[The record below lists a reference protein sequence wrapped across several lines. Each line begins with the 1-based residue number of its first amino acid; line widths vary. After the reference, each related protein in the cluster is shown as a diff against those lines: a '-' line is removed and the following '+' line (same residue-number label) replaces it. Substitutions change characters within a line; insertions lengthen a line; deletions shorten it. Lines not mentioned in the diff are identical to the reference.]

1 MTIKIVI
8 ADDHTMMR
16 EGLSQALDSI
26 PDIEVIATAADGRQL
41 LEILERVTPDVALVD
56 IEMPKLSGI
65 GALRRLEGKP
75 LAIVVTMH
83 TDDDQRRK
91 AAAAGARG
99 FLSKSAPLPD
109 LAAAIRAVAA
119 GEIIIEE
126 ESTPEILDQHRQPIL
141 DEGAA
146 ALTARER
153 ELLKLL
159 ASGVSSTED
168 LADQLYISQKTVKN
182 HLASIYQKL
191 DARDRTQAVLQA
203 VRMGIVTLK

>member
-1 MTIKIVI
+1 LIIKIVI

-26 PDIEVIATAADGRQL
+26 PDIEVIASAADGREL
-41 LEILERVTPDVALVD
+41 LEKLEVTTPDVILVD
-56 IEMPKLSGI
+56 IEMPRLSGI
-65 GALRRLEGKP
+65 GALRKLEGGP
-75 LAIVVTMH
+75 PAIVVTMH
-83 TDDDQRRK
+83 ADDSQRKK
-91 AAAAGARG
+91 AEAAGARG

-119 GEIIIEE
+119 GATLIDQDR
-126 ESTPEILDQHRQPIL
+126 TAEILDQHRQPVL

-168 LADQLYISQKTVKN
+168 LADQLFISQKTVKN
-182 HLASIYQKL
+182 HLASIYEKL
-191 DARDRTQAVLQA
+191 AITDRAQAVVEAIRL
-203 VRMGIVTLK
+203 GIHR

>member
-26 PDIEVIATAADGRQL
+26 PDIEVIASAADGKEL
-41 LEILERVTPDVALVD
+41 LDTLAELTPDVILVD
-56 IEMPKLSGI
+56 IEMPRLSGI
-65 GALRRLEGKP
+65 GALRKLEGDP

-83 TDDDQRRK
+83 ADPEQRRK
-91 AAAAGARG
+91 ATAAGAKG

-119 GEIIIEE
+119 GEVLVDEE
-126 ESTPEILDQHRQPIL
+126 KTPEILDQHRQPVL

-159 ASGVSSTED
+159 ASGVSGTED
-168 LADQLYISQKTVKN
+168 LADQLFISQKTVKN
-182 HLASIYQKL
+182 HLASIYEKL
-191 DARDRTQAVLQA
+191 AITDRAQAVVEAIRL
-203 VRMGIVTLK
+203 GIHR

>member
-26 PDIEVIATAADGRQL
+26 PDIEVIASVADGREL
-41 LEILERVTPDVALVD
+41 LEELETKTPDVILVD
-56 IEMPKLSGI
+56 IEMPRLTGI
-65 GALRRLEGKP
+65 GALRKLKAGP
-75 LAIVVTMH
+75 PAIVVTMH
-83 TDDDQRRK
+83 SDDEQRKK

-119 GEIIIEE
+119 GATLMD
-126 ESTPEILDQHRQPIL
+126 ESETVAVLDRHRQPVL

-168 LADQLYISQKTVKN
+168 LADQLFISQKTVKN
-182 HLASIYQKL
+182 HLASIYEKL
-191 DARDRTQAVLQA
+191 AITDRAQAVVEAIRL
-203 VRMGIVTLK
+203 GIHR

>member
-1 MTIKIVI
+1 LTIRIVI
-8 ADDHTMMR
+8 ADDHNMMR

-26 PDIEVIATAADGRQL
+26 PDIEVIASAADGREL
-41 LEILERVTPDVALVD
+41 LERLEEATPDVILVD
-56 IEMPKLSGI
+56 IEMPRLSGI
-65 GALRRLEGKP
+65 GALRSLEGGP
-75 LAIVVTMH
+75 PAIVVTMH
-83 TDDDQRRK
+83 SDEAQRRK

-119 GEIIIEE
+119 GETIMEAAT
-126 ESTPEILDQHRQPIL
+126 TPTILDQHRQPML

-159 ASGVSSTED
+159 ASGVSSTDD
-168 LADQLYISQKTVKN
+168 LADQLFISQKTVKN
-182 HLASIYQKL
+182 HLASIYEKL
-191 DARDRTQAVLQA
+191 AITDRAQAVVEAIRL
-203 VRMGIVTLK
+203 GIHR

>member
-26 PDIEVIATAADGRQL
+26 PDIEVIASVADGREL
-41 LEILERVTPDVALVD
+41 LEKLETMTPDVILVD
-56 IEMPKLSGI
+56 IEMPRLSGI
-65 GALRRLEGKP
+65 GALRKLEAGP
-75 LAIVVTMH
+75 PAIVVTMH
-83 TDDDQRRK
+83 AADEQRKK

-109 LAAAIRAVAA
+109 LAAAIRAVASGA
-119 GEIIIEE
+119 TLMD
-126 ESTPEILDQHRQPIL
+126 ESETPAVLDQHRQPVL

-168 LADQLYISQKTVKN
+168 LADQLFISQKTVKN
-182 HLASIYQKL
+182 HLASIYEKL
-191 DARDRTQAVLQA
+191 AITDRAQAVVEAIRL
-203 VRMGIVTLK
+203 GINR